1 MALTRGPHGQRRVHV
16 NIMTGEIETDQALED
31 DTPSGKGG
39 CQEYQQT
46 RSGAAICYHIQ
57 HSTKRG
63 GLVISSSCDAVCG
76 IEKAR
81 HTV

>member
-16 NIMTGEIETDQALED
+16 DVMTGEIEADQALEN

-39 CQEYQQT
+39 CQKYQQT
-46 RSGAAICYHIQ
+46 GSGATISYHIQ
-57 HSTKRG
+57 HGTKRG
-63 GLVISSSCDAVCG
+63 GLVIPSSCDPVCG

-81 HTV
+81 NTV